1 MSTKQSL
8 RYVASLQL
16 HQLDHLV
23 SLFHRQRTE
32 LCDALSRLITIQGQ
46 LGAIDTRQS
55 ISLERNGS
63 VSLGLRRTM
72 ESLATKQIDA
82 KTQLENTLE
91 EMNAISSNVNQ
102 LYATIASDIGNI
114 DTNSELAE
122 YSRTS
127 DASTF
132 NYEYRELQR
141 AVDIIGEQ
149 AKLLSS
155 EIRVK
160 ILQYNNCTVAE
171 HRRLLTAWSSLPA
184 SKDQEMDD
192 LAAMMLS

>member
-1 MSTKQSL
+1 MSSTQSL

-16 HQLDHLV
+16 HRLDHLV
-23 SLFHRQRTE
+23 SLFHRQRTD
-32 LCDALSRLITIQGQ
+32 LCDSLSKLITAEGQ
-46 LGAIDTRQS
+46 LEVMEARQKSS
-55 ISLERNGS
+55 IERNGS
-63 VSLGLRRTM
+63 MSIGLRRAL
-72 ESLATKQIDA
+72 ESLMTRQGSL
-82 KTQLENTLE
+82 KTQVEDTLE

-102 LYATIASDIGNI
+102 LYATIASDLGNI

-122 YSRTS
+122 YSRAS
-127 DASTF
+127 EASTF

-160 ILQYNNCTVAE
+160 ILQYNNCPVVE
-171 HRRLLTAWSSLPA
+171 HKRLLTAWSSLPA
-184 SKDQEMDD
+184 GKDQEMDD
-192 LAAMMLS
+192 LASMMLS